1 MIIGR
6 FFPALCSMTRVTC
19 LIFKLSLVRVL
30 VAVRGVA
37 CFGIKRFIT
46 ILDMALFT
54 LCVYMLA
61 IQLEPFILLGGMI
74 KERRLPALGI
84 VACVALLILKLI
96 FVRVLVTEGAVACL
110 ERYILQLLVLVTL
123 LASYLLMLICKRVF
137 CLGVVDLYLLPSIGS
152 MAVGAYRLSFMRV
165 FVACDALFVLLDL
178 ELVFRMTL
186 RALD

>member
-84 VACVALLILKLI
+84 VARVTGLLLELSLALVFMAI
-96 FVRVLVTEGAVACL
+96 GSVACL
-110 ERYILQLLVLVTL
+110 GIKRLVTTLDVALFALCINVLPVQLVTL
-123 LASYLLMLICKRVF
+123 VF
-137 CLGVVDLYLLPSIGS
+137 LGCMIK
-152 MAVGAYRLSFMRV
+152 
-165 FVACDALFVLLDL
+165 
-178 ELVFRMTL
+178 E
-186 RALD
+186 